1 MSKLDF
7 ERRLSAVERE
17 LERIKS
23 SLGNNGGSTMPWWEK
38 IAGTFEGDAA
48 FLEAMRLG
56 ARFRRSTR
64 PKSVTRRKPRHGR
77 T

>member
-1 MSKLDF
+1 MSKLDI

-23 SLGNNGGSTMPWWEK
+23 SLGKNAGSTMPWWEK

-56 ARFRRSTR
+56 RRYRRSTS
-64 PKSVTRRKPRHGR
+64 PKSVTRRKSRHGR